1 MNINIKDKK
10 ILHELEKDARI
21 TNSQIAKKVGLSK
34 DAVGYRIKQ
43 LEEKELIRG
52 YRAIVDVNRLGYN
65 LFRVYFKFS
74 DFSNPGIK
82 EMIDYLK
89 KEKRAWWI
97 AKLDGNWDFAF
108 AFFAKSNK
116 EFHDF
121 YSEFSIKFRKNIKE
135 KMIVPIIYYREF
147 SRKYL
152 TNSKETRQINLS
164 EDIYYATKKEL
175 ELLRLISKHGKMS
188 LVELSE
194 KLVLD
199 IKTIKSKLKK
209 LEDEKVI
216 LGYKV
221 DLDVSKLG
229 RDFYTVEM
237 ELNDYSKYEEIA
249 ETIRSL
255 QESISWAISIGGYD
269 LEFDLEIENTQ
280 QYYQAI
286 DKLKSKFPEIREVRY
301 FRVIENYK
309 ITYMPEE

>member
-1 MNINIKDKK
+1 
-10 ILHELEKDARI
+10 
-21 TNSQIAKKVGLSK
+21 
-34 DAVGYRIKQ
+34 
-43 LEEKELIRG
+43 
-52 YRAIVDVNRLGYN
+52 
-65 LFRVYFKFS
+65 
-74 DFSNPGIK
+74 
-82 EMIDYLK
+82 
-89 KEKRAWWI
+89 
-97 AKLDGNWDFAF
+97 
-108 AFFAKSNK
+108 
-116 EFHDF
+116 
-121 YSEFSIKFRKNIKE
+121 
-135 KMIVPIIYYREF
+135 MIVPIIYYREF